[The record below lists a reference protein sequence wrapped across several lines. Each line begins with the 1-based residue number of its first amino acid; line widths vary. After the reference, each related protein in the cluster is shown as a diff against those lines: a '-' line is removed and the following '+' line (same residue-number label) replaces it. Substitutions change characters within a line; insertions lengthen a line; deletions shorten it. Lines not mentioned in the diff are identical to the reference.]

1 MNLTF
6 WTSIL
11 SPHLAPVIREL
22 SRSNAVTV
30 VTTEGLQSDLVTL
43 GWKESPIEG
52 IEWIRAS
59 NASDIR
65 AVLSRH
71 DSSTGVHLIGGLRGY
86 NLATTIQREVARR
99 GSRIGIVSERPDTR
113 GAQDYVRRAIYFLQF
128 LRLRN
133 HVDFFLAMGMLGQ
146 EYFIARGWPAS
157 KVFPYAYV
165 TEDLMECLPEN
176 GVTEPDFHV
185 IFVGRFTRRK
195 GGDILLRALA
205 KLKSHSWRCSF
216 IGAGDRLE
224 SWQELARDTG
234 IARQVEF
241 VPPVNMGEIPKLMS
255 NADLLVL
262 PSRFDGWG
270 AVVNEAII
278 AGVPA
283 ICSSACGARDLIS
296 ESRGEVFE
304 TENVEGLAAALR
316 RRFEQ
321 GPVSA
326 DERMKLRRWS
336 ECISGQAM
344 AQYLTDILAHIYH
357 GGPRPDAPWLTQ
369 AVTGGDTVAAGQARL
384 RSS

>member
-1 MNLTF
+1 
-6 WTSIL
+6 
-11 SPHLAPVIREL
+11 
-22 SRSNAVTV
+22 
-30 VTTEGLQSDLVTL
+30 
-43 GWKESPIEG
+43 
-52 IEWIRAS
+52 
-59 NASDIR
+59 
-65 AVLSRH
+65 
-71 DSSTGVHLIGGLRGY
+71 
-86 NLATTIQREVARR
+86 
-99 GSRIGIVSERPDTR
+99 
-113 GAQDYVRRAIYFLQF
+113 
-128 LRLRN
+128 
-133 HVDFFLAMGMLGQ
+133 
-146 EYFIARGWPAS
+146 
-157 KVFPYAYV
+157 
-165 TEDLMECLPEN
+165 
-176 GVTEPDFHV
+176 
-185 IFVGRFTRRK
+185 
-195 GGDILLRALA
+195 LA